1 MLDALAD
8 CGTVAFDKTG
18 TLTTGSLACTS
29 MRPLGAT
36 GGSSSS
42 STSTSTSSSSPGSS
56 KAASSSSI
64 LGLSPREAAAAKRAA
79 LSAAVALSL
88 RSSHPVS
95 DAVVLHGQ
103 QAGLDGSAVDVSD
116 FELVPGGGVLGL
128 LSSSGGGKT
137 SCSSTQGSQQQQQA
151 AFGSLDFVS
160 SRLSEAEVAAV
171 EQLAAGR
178 GASSSVS
185 VLVLGEPDEPAAA
198 AAAAAPASNGS
209 SGSSGS
215 GRRVWVLGFED
226 SVRKQSA
233 AAVRQLQTVSGCCAP
248 GCAASCWN
256 ILDTGCCSPVPRPR
270 SSELC
275 LTTNGA
281 RGCSACFLFPQGSWT
296 GSASQAHR
304 KGVTMLTGD
313 NEASAQ
319 RVARRLGIAD
329 VQSALRCAPLLPVAA
344 GGGALLQVMQFV
356 SAPGLLWMPAE
367 QPYLLA
373 CLDALLLQP
382 GAEAGACAAAQ
393 QPGQRCHL
401 GRRSRQQQQQHSP
414 AAWKQQQQGRQGWR
428 RGRGHHGGGWN
439 QRCACTGGSGC
450 GGGDRLHRHCS
461 RLPGSGCGCGEQQR
475 HRGTA
480 LPAQDC

>member
-1 MLDALAD
+1 
-8 CGTVAFDKTG
+8 
-18 TLTTGSLACTS
+18 
-29 MRPLGAT
+29 
-36 GGSSSS
+36 
-42 STSTSTSSSSPGSS
+42 
-56 KAASSSSI
+56 
-64 LGLSPREAAAAKRAA
+64 
-79 LSAAVALSL
+79 
-88 RSSHPVS
+88 
-95 DAVVLHGQ
+95 
-103 QAGLDGSAVDVSD
+103 VDVSD

-128 LSSSGGGKT
+128 LSSSGGGKAGG
-137 SCSSTQGSQQQQQA
+137 SSTQGSQQQQQQQA

-185 VLVLGEPDEPAAA
+185 VLVLGEPDESAS
-198 AAAAAPASNGS
+198 AAAPASNGS

-233 AAVRQLQTVSGCCAP
+233 AAVRQLQTVSGCCAS

-256 ILDTGCCSPVPRPR
+256 ILDTGCCSPVPRPI

-275 LTTNGA
+275 LITNGV

-296 GSASQAHR
+296 GNASQAHR

-344 GGGALLQVMQFV
+344 SGGALLQLMQIV
-356 SAPGLLWMPAE
+356 SSPGLL
-367 QPYLLA
+367 
-373 CLDALLLQP
+373 
-382 GAEAGACAAAQ
+382 
-393 QPGQRCHL
+393 
-401 GRRSRQQQQQHSP
+401 
-414 AAWKQQQQGRQGWR
+414 
-428 RGRGHHGGGWN
+428 
-439 QRCACTGGSGC
+439 
-450 GGGDRLHRHCS
+450 
-461 RLPGSGCGCGEQQR
+461 
-475 HRGTA
+475 
-480 LPAQDC
+480 